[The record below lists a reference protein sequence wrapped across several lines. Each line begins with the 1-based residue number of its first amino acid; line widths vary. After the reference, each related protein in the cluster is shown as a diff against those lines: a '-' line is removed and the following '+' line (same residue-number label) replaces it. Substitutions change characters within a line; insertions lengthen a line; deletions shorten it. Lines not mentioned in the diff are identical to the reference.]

1 MKKRYI
7 PSSQYPAYISNIQR
21 HNAINEI
28 LQTAEFGRINKG
40 QVGLNRMLKEE
51 ILYSAYA
58 LHDGDIDSLNEP
70 FNCSLESLNKK
81 KSYPRK
87 VLCSKWAKYSLWYEK
102 QPLDKIRDYFG
113 EKIGLYFAWLGSYT
127 EWLIVPRLV
136 VNVITHI
143 IWHASLV

>member
-7 PSSQYPAYISNIQR
+7 PSSQYPAYISNTQR

-58 LHDGDIDSLNEP
+58 LLMAI
-70 FNCSLESLNKK
+70 
-81 KSYPRK
+81 
-87 VLCSKWAKYSLWYEK
+87 
-102 QPLDKIRDYFG
+102 
-113 EKIGLYFAWLGSYT
+113 
-127 EWLIVPRLV
+127 
-136 VNVITHI
+136 
-143 IWHASLV
+143 